1 MRWVMPVRVTADD
14 VAKAAGVSR
23 AMVSR
28 AFTPGASV
36 AVRKREHVLRVAQT
50 LGYRPNLIA
59 RGLTGQRTGLV
70 AVVAGEISRPYEAWL
85 LEHIVRVLSA
95 NGYQPLLLPAFRDAN
110 MTEMIDHALAFQVE
124 GAIVAAG
131 SVSRDIAD
139 RCQASGAPLVLI
151 GRVLEKN
158 GADAVCC
165 DNIKGM
171 WQLVERLVKQ
181 GRRRIA
187 WLGGTADTF
196 SDQER
201 RQGVEEAL
209 AHYGLSL
216 QVQRRGDFSLSS
228 GVSEGLALLDSR
240 LALDAIMCAND
251 AMALGVVE
259 AAAQRGIKVP
269 DDVAITGFD
278 DVPGAA
284 WGRCPL
290 TTVRNPVNETALEA
304 LRLLET
310 RVHNPTCDNQVI
322 RVGVTLVPR
331 SSA

>member
-1 MRWVMPVRVTADD
+1 MPVRVTADD
-14 VAKAAGVSR
+14 VARAAGVSR

-28 AFTPGASV
+28 AFTAGASV
-36 AVRKREHVLRVAQT
+36 SAGKREHVLRVAQT

-85 LEHIVRVLSA
+85 LEHLVRALTLH
-95 NGYQPLLLPAFRDAN
+95 GYRPLLLPALRNTNVA
-110 MTEMIDHALAFQVE
+110 EMIDHALAYQVD

-139 RCQASGAPLVLI
+139 RCRSSGAPLVLI
-151 GRVLEKN
+151 GRVLEKS
-158 GADAVCC
+158 GADSVCC
-165 DNIKGM
+165 NNGEGM
-171 WQLVERLVKQ
+171 RLLVERLVKQ

-187 WLGGTADTF
+187 WLGGSADTF

-201 RQGVEEAL
+201 RQSVEQTLKHYAL
-209 AHYGLSL
+209 SIQA
-216 QVQRRGDFSLSS
+216 QRRGDFSFQS
-228 GVSEGLALLDSR
+228 GFNEGLAIMDSGE
-240 LALDAIMCAND
+240 AIDAIMCAND
-251 AMALGVVE
+251 AMALGVIE
-259 AAAQRGIKVP
+259 ALSQRGVLVP

-304 LRLLET
+304 LQLLEA
-310 RVHNPTCDNQVI
+310 RMQAPSSNPQVV

-331 SSA
+331 ESA

>member
-1 MRWVMPVRVTADD
+1 MPVRVTADD

-36 AVRKREHVLRVAQT
+36 AVRKREHVLRVAQA

-70 AVVAGEISRPYEAWL
+70 AVVAG
-85 LEHIVRVLSA
+85 
-95 NGYQPLLLPAFRDAN
+95 DAN
-110 MTEMIDHALAFQVE
+110 MTEMIDHALAYQVE

-216 QVQRRGDFSLSS
+216 QAQRRGDFSLSS

-240 LALDAIMCAND
+240 LKLDAIMCAND

-259 AAAQRGIKVP
+259 ATAQRGIRVP